1 MSVGQELSANVLGLC
16 CFWGECSQEEEAT
29 CQHLIVSMMLCMS
42 NSYAVWLLSALFE
55 IYKKNDWPVE
65 RSLLHHWDV
74 VLIHH
79 WDVVYTLVDI
89 H

>member
-1 MSVGQELSANVLGLC
+1 
-16 CFWGECSQEEEAT
+16 
-29 CQHLIVSMMLCMS
+29 MS

-55 IYKKNDWPVE
+55 IKKKENDWPVE